1 MVKTIDEKVNTVLAQ
16 NTFWFQDRVF
26 EEQYETHITVLKET
40 LLVLRNEIQNQGLT
54 KKLLEDLLLKN
65 ENGLMEKLLN
75 QIIHGDCI
83 ETMQQ
88 IPSDSI
94 DVTFADPPFNLK
106 KKYGTYRDE
115 KDINDYLSWC
125 KQWILEMV
133 RITKPSGSIFLH
145 NIPKWLTYYAE
156 FLNEVADFRHWIAWD
171 APTAPM
177 GKTLQP
183 SHYGI
188 LFYAKNQR
196 KNKFYEIR
204 YPHKRCRKCGYLLKD
219 YGGKKK
225 ILHPFGPLVS
235 DIWSDIHRIRH
246 NKHRDPHP
254 CQLPVHLLERILLMS
269 TDEGD
274 VVLDPFMGTG
284 TTAVAAAR
292 LGRNVIGMD
301 IDSEYVQITKE
312 KLAQES
318 PTSKI
323 EDIWVSFYLGEIVT
337 IANKDW
343 ETLKSY
349 FVIPEDMRRIDF
361 EKIKTNGGFVATVP
375 QSLQLPLEFKE
386 EECNC
391 YYKENGSDTPQQH

>member
-1 MVKTIDEKVNTVLAQ
+1 
-16 NTFWFQDRVF
+16 
-26 EEQYETHITVLKET
+26 
-40 LLVLRNEIQNQGLT
+40 
-54 KKLLEDLLLKN
+54 
-65 ENGLMEKLLN
+65 MERFLN
-75 QIIHGDCI
+75 KIIHGDCI
-83 ETMQQ
+83 EVMQQ

-106 KKYGTYRDE
+106 KNYRSYKDE
-115 KDINDYLSWC
+115 KDTDDYLSWC
-125 KQWILEMV
+125 KKWILEMV

-145 NIPKWLTYYAE
+145 NIPKWLTYYTE

-196 KNKFYEIR
+196 ENKFYEIR

-292 LGRNVIGMD
+292 LGRNVIGID
-301 IDSEYVQITKE
+301 IDAEYVEITRN
-312 KLAQES
+312 KLAQE
-318 PTSKI
+318 TANSKI

-343 ETLKSY
+343 EALKSS
-349 FVIPEDMRRIDF
+349 FVIPDDMRRIDSD
-361 EKIKTNGGFVATVP
+361 KIKTNRGFVAAPP
-375 QSLQLPLEFKE
+375 QSIQMTLDLRE
-386 EECNC
+386 ERCDC
-391 YYKENGSDTPQQH
+391 Y

>member
-1 MVKTIDEKVNTVLAQ
+1 M
-16 NTFWFQDRVF
+16 
-26 EEQYETHITVLKET
+26 
-40 LLVLRNEIQNQGLT
+40 
-54 KKLLEDLLLKN
+54 
-65 ENGLMEKLLN
+65 ENFIN

-83 ETMQQ
+83 EVMQQ

-106 KKYGTYRDE
+106 KKYGYYKDE
-115 KDINDYLSWC
+115 KGTDDYLNWC

-133 RITKPSGSIFLH
+133 RITKPSGSVFLH
-145 NIPKWLTYYAE
+145 NIPKWLTYYTG

-196 KNKFYEIR
+196 ENKFYEIR

-225 ILHPFGPLVS
+225 ILHPFGPLVP
-235 DIWSDIHRIRH
+235 DVWSDIHRIRH

-254 CQLPVHLLERILLMS
+254 CQLPVHLLERLLLMS

-274 VVLDPFMGTG
+274 VILDPFMGTG

-292 LGRNVIGMD
+292 LGRHVIGID
-301 IDSEYVQITKE
+301 IDPQYVEITQR

-318 PTSKI
+318 PNSKI
-323 EDIWVSFYLGEIVT
+323 GDVWVSFYRGEIIT
-337 IANKDW
+337 IVDRDW
-343 ETLKSY
+343 ELLKSS

-361 EKIKTNGGFVATVP
+361 EKIKTNGGVVATAP
-375 QSLQLPLEFKE
+375 QTLQLSLDLKE
-386 EECNC
+386 ESCDC
-391 YYKENGSDTPQQH
+391 Y